1 MLIAAYIIMI
11 VMMLVFTVSGVLGI
25 IREVKGI
32 KANNEI
38 LKLIKSEDTDVK
50 LTFTDVSHLKK

>member
-1 MLIAAYIIMI
+1 MLIAVYIIMI

-38 LKLIKSEDTDVK
+38 TKLIKNEDTEVK
-50 LTFTDVSHLKK
+50 HTFTDEGYLKK

>member
-1 MLIAAYIIMI
+1 MLITAYIIMI

-38 LKLIKSEDTDVK
+38 TKLIKNEDTEVK
-50 LTFTDVSHLKK
+50 HTFTDEGYLKK

>member
-11 VMMLVFTVSGVLGI
+11 IMMLVFTVSGVLGI

-38 LKLIKSEDTDVK
+38 FKLIKSEDTDVK
-50 LTFTDVSHLKK
+50 LTFTDEGYLKK

>member
-11 VMMLVFTVSGVLGI
+11 IMMLVFTVSGALGI

-38 LKLIKSEDTDVK
+38 LKLIKSKDTDVK
-50 LTFTDVSHLKK
+50 LTFTDVGYLKK

>member
-1 MLIAAYIIMI
+1 MLIAAYIIII
-11 VMMLVFTVSGVLGI
+11 VMMLVSTVSGVLGI

-38 LKLIKSEDTDVK
+38 IKLIKNEDTEVK
-50 LTFTDVSHLKK
+50 LTFTDEGYLKK

>member
-50 LTFTDVSHLKK
+50 LAFTDVGHLKK

>member
-11 VMMLVFTVSGVLGI
+11 IMMLVFTVSGVLGI

-32 KANNEI
+32 KANNET

>member
-50 LTFTDVSHLKK
+50 LVFTDVGHLKK